1 MGAVDISV
9 VKVGI
14 YKNANEAY
22 REAQA
27 EADDEYGHQQG
38 YSGEIN
44 STDSITRSHSH
55 PRYGLKIFYRWL
67 GAVMEDMNKGDLIYI
82 ELTKSQLKKYQ
93 SAYLKGK
100 RGVRGYVFFGWAR
113 S

>member
-1 MGAVDISV
+1 MGANNIEVMKI
-9 VKVGI
+9 GM
-14 YKNANEAY
+14 YKSANEAY
-22 REAQA
+22 RDACS

-44 STDSITRSHSH
+44 STNSIAKSNGH
-55 PRYGLKIFYRWL
+55 PRYGSKVFRKWQDKSLDD
-67 GAVMEDMNKGDLIYI
+67 MENGELLYI

-93 SAYLKGK
+93 PAHLIGE
-100 RGVRGYVFFGWAR
+100 RGVKGYVFFGWAR